1 MGTHSFEV
9 VVVVGTGWCA
19 DKLLEIHV
27 VIHLIGKSPDTRTFE
42 MSFVTI
48 LIVQPKTKQKKRIF
62 WMKIDRWGFENL
74 EKKSI
79 HAVFVQTTVV
89 HLCRA
94 TTLKKSFGQICPK
107 LRGQRE

>member
-1 MGTHSFEV
+1 MRYVGTHSFEV

-48 LIVQPKTKQKKRIF
+48 LIVQPKTKQNKKKNILDE
-62 WMKIDRWGFENL
+62 DRSLG
-74 EKKSI
+74 I
-79 HAVFVQTTVV
+79 
-89 HLCRA
+89 
-94 TTLKKSFGQICPK
+94 
-107 LRGQRE
+107 